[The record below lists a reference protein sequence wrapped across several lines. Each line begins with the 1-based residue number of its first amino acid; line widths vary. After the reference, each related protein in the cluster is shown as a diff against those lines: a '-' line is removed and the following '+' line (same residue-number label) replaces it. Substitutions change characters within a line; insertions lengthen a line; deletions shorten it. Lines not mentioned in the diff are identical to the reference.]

1 MKKIAILGSTGSIG
15 TQTLSVIEEH
25 ADDFEV
31 TALACGNNIR
41 LLEEQMRKF
50 RPKLVAVW
58 SKEAAASLRVR
69 TADLGIPLESL
80 TVDGHIKNG
89 SYISSHLHLNITY
102 LLEAD
107 SEEAVSIKEDENSGV
122 AWFAPEEALKKSSEP
137 WFVAHIYKKLLDKM
151 DETGRNVR

>member
-58 SKEAAASLRVR
+58 SKEAAASLRSAR
-69 TADLGIPLESL
+69 RIWAFLWKPEWMD
-80 TVDGHIKNG
+80 
-89 SYISSHLHLNITY
+89 Y
-102 LLEAD
+102 LRLQ
-107 SEEAVSIKEDENSGV
+107 
-122 AWFAPEEALKKSSEP
+122 LMKSRKF
-137 WFVAHIYKKLLDKM
+137 W
-151 DETGRNVR
+151 

>member
-1 MKKIAILGSTGSIG
+1 MKKITILGSTGSIG

-58 SKEAAASLRVR
+58 RQQLPFGSARRIWAFLWKPEWMDYLR
-69 TADLGIPLESL
+69 LQLM
-80 TVDGHIKNG
+80 
-89 SYISSHLHLNITY
+89 
-102 LLEAD
+102 
-107 SEEAVSIKEDENSGV
+107 
-122 AWFAPEEALKKSSEP
+122 KSRKF
-137 WFVAHIYKKLLDKM
+137 W
-151 DETGRNVR
+151 

>member
-58 SKEAAASLRVR
+58 SKEAAASHRVR
-69 TADLGIPLESL
+69 TADLGIP
-80 TVDGHIKNG
+80 V
-89 SYISSHLHLNITY
+89 
-102 LLEAD
+102 
-107 SEEAVSIKEDENSGV
+107 
-122 AWFAPEEALKKSSEP
+122 
-137 WFVAHIYKKLLDKM
+137 
-151 DETGRNVR
+151 ETGMDGLLAVATYEESEILVTAIVGMHDNFNLFEFHTKQPFCFHNLKPFVHKCRRINGHLVSHGPVRML

>member
-50 RPKLVAVW
+50 RPKLVAPRAVI
-58 SKEAAASLRVR
+58 SGRQL
-69 TADLGIPLESL
+69 TAR
-80 TVDGHIKNG
+80 
-89 SYISSHLHLNITY
+89 
-102 LLEAD
+102 
-107 SEEAVSIKEDENSGV
+107 SGR
-122 AWFAPEEALKKSSEP
+122 
-137 WFVAHIYKKLLDKM
+137 
-151 DETGRNVR
+151 G

>member
-69 TADLGIPLESL
+69 TADLGILWKPEWM
-80 TVDGHIKNG
+80 D
-89 SYISSHLHLNITY
+89 Y
-102 LLEAD
+102 LRLQ
-107 SEEAVSIKEDENSGV
+107 
-122 AWFAPEEALKKSSEP
+122 LMKSRKF
-137 WFVAHIYKKLLDKM
+137 W
-151 DETGRNVR
+151 

>member
-58 SKEAAASLRVR
+58 SKEAAASFGSARRIWAFLWKPEWMDYLR
-69 TADLGIPLESL
+69 LQLM
-80 TVDGHIKNG
+80 
-89 SYISSHLHLNITY
+89 
-102 LLEAD
+102 
-107 SEEAVSIKEDENSGV
+107 
-122 AWFAPEEALKKSSEP
+122 KSRKF
-137 WFVAHIYKKLLDKM
+137 W
-151 DETGRNVR
+151 

>member
-58 SKEAAASLRVR
+58 SERAGDFPSGSG
-69 TADLGIPLESL
+69 TANLGIPVE
-80 TVDGHIKNG
+80 TGMDG
-89 SYISSHLHLNITY
+89 
-102 LLEAD
+102 LLAVAT
-107 SEEAVSIKEDENSGV
+107 SEESEILVTAIVGMLGIRPT
-122 AWFAPEEALKKSSEP
+122 APFINMFHAPSQQIYTCCIALGQCSHIPFSSLE
-137 WFVAHIYKKLLDKM
+137 LQ
-151 DETGRNVR
+151 

>member
-69 TADLGIPLESL
+69 TADLGIPVETGMDGLLAVATYEESEIL
-80 TVDGHIKNG
+80 VTAIVGMLG
-89 SYISSHLHLNITY
+89 
-102 LLEAD
+102 
-107 SEEAVSIKEDENSGV
+107 IKENDCPGKQRNVSYGRTSDYSACSGV
-122 AWFAPEEALKKSSEP
+122 WSVHSS
-137 WFVAHIYKKLLDKM
+137 
-151 DETGRNVR
+151 GRQ

>member
-58 SKEAAASLRVR
+58 SKEAELPFGSARRIWAFLWKPEWMDYLR
-69 TADLGIPLESL
+69 LQLM
-80 TVDGHIKNG
+80 
-89 SYISSHLHLNITY
+89 
-102 LLEAD
+102 
-107 SEEAVSIKEDENSGV
+107 
-122 AWFAPEEALKKSSEP
+122 KSRKF
-137 WFVAHIYKKLLDKM
+137 W
-151 DETGRNVR
+151 

>member
-1 MKKIAILGSTGSIG
+1 MKKIAILGSTGCIG

-58 SKEAAASLRVR
+58 SKEAAASF
-69 TADLGIPLESL
+69 GPHGGS
-80 TVDGHIKNG
+80 GHSCGNRNG
-89 SYISSHLHLNITY
+89 WITCGCN
-102 LLEAD
+102 L
-107 SEEAVSIKEDENSGV
+107 
-122 AWFAPEEALKKSSEP
+122 
-137 WFVAHIYKKLLDKM
+137 
-151 DETGRNVR
+151 

>member
-69 TADLGIPLESL
+69 TADCRDARNPADHCSHKGKENDCPGKQRN
-80 TVDGHIKNG
+80 V
-89 SYISSHLHLNITY
+89 SYGRTSDYS
-102 LLEAD
+102 AC
-107 SEEAVSIKEDENSGV
+107 SGV
-122 AWFAPEEALKKSSEP
+122 WSVHSS
-137 WFVAHIYKKLLDKM
+137 
-151 DETGRNVR
+151 GRQ

>member
-58 SKEAAASLRVR
+58 SKEAAASLRVS
-69 TADLGIPLESL
+69 TADWAFLWKPEWM
-80 TVDGHIKNG
+80 D
-89 SYISSHLHLNITY
+89 Y
-102 LLEAD
+102 LRLQ
-107 SEEAVSIKEDENSGV
+107 
-122 AWFAPEEALKKSSEP
+122 LMKSRKF
-137 WFVAHIYKKLLDKM
+137 W
-151 DETGRNVR
+151 

>member
-50 RPKLVAVW
+50 AQ
-58 SKEAAASLRVR
+58 SLLLCGAKRQQ
-69 TADLGIPLESL
+69 LPF
-80 TVDGHIKNG
+80 G
-89 SYISSHLHLNITY
+89 SARRIWAFLWKPEWMDY
-102 LLEAD
+102 LRLQ
-107 SEEAVSIKEDENSGV
+107 
-122 AWFAPEEALKKSSEP
+122 LMKSRKF
-137 WFVAHIYKKLLDKM
+137 W
-151 DETGRNVR
+151 

>member
-69 TADLGIPLESL
+69 TADLGIPVE
-80 TVDGHIKNG
+80 TGMDG
-89 SYISSHLHLNITY
+89 
-102 LLEAD
+102 
-107 SEEAVSIKEDENSGV
+107 NSGDGDCRD
-122 AWFAPEEALKKSSEP
+122 ARNPADHCSHKGKENDCPGKQ
-137 WFVAHIYKKLLDKM
+137 
-151 DETGRNVR
+151 RNVSYGRTSDYSACSGVWSVHSSGRQ

>member
-58 SKEAAASLRVR
+58 SKEAAGPHGGS
-69 TADLGIPLESL
+69 
-80 TVDGHIKNG
+80 GHSCGNRNG
-89 SYISSHLHLNITY
+89 WITCGCN
-102 LLEAD
+102 L
-107 SEEAVSIKEDENSGV
+107 
-122 AWFAPEEALKKSSEP
+122 
-137 WFVAHIYKKLLDKM
+137 
-151 DETGRNVR
+151 

>member
-58 SKEAAASLRVR
+58 SKEAAASLRR
-69 TADLGIPLESL
+69 IWAFLWKPEWMD
-80 TVDGHIKNG
+80 
-89 SYISSHLHLNITY
+89 Y
-102 LLEAD
+102 LRLQ
-107 SEEAVSIKEDENSGV
+107 
-122 AWFAPEEALKKSSEP
+122 LMKSRKF
-137 WFVAHIYKKLLDKM
+137 W
-151 DETGRNVR
+151 

>member
-58 SKEAAASLRVR
+58 LPFGSARRIWAFLWKPEWMDYLR
-69 TADLGIPLESL
+69 LQLM
-80 TVDGHIKNG
+80 
-89 SYISSHLHLNITY
+89 
-102 LLEAD
+102 
-107 SEEAVSIKEDENSGV
+107 
-122 AWFAPEEALKKSSEP
+122 KSRKF
-137 WFVAHIYKKLLDKM
+137 W
-151 DETGRNVR
+151 

>member
-58 SKEAAASLRVR
+58 SKEAAASARRIWAFLWKPEWMDYLR
-69 TADLGIPLESL
+69 LQLM
-80 TVDGHIKNG
+80 
-89 SYISSHLHLNITY
+89 
-102 LLEAD
+102 
-107 SEEAVSIKEDENSGV
+107 
-122 AWFAPEEALKKSSEP
+122 KSRKF
-137 WFVAHIYKKLLDKM
+137 W
-151 DETGRNVR
+151 

>member
-58 SKEAAASLRVR
+58 SKEAAAFPSGPIVAGFWDFLWKPEWMELLAVATYERV
-69 TADLGIPLESL
+69 GNF
-80 TVDGHIKNG
+80 G
-89 SYISSHLHLNITY
+89 
-102 LLEAD
+102 
-107 SEEAVSIKEDENSGV
+107 
-122 AWFAPEEALKKSSEP
+122 
-137 WFVAHIYKKLLDKM
+137 
-151 DETGRNVR
+151 